1 MAHELRTKV
10 VGVTFE
16 NTKRSEGRKSRQRI
30 IEDAARRGR
39 FHLELFRNPENRHD
53 KNAIS
58 VCIDGE
64 KIGHLPREDAA
75 TLAPQVDAGSQ
86 LEPFAVEI
94 IGGPQDE
101 PEDEPE
107 DELHDEDWIE
117 DDPIYGVRFGLRIK
131 PPRRLP

>member
-10 VGVTFE
+10 VGVTFD
-16 NTKRSEGRKSRQRI
+16 NTKRSEGRKNRQRI
-30 IEDAARRGR
+30 IEDAARSGR
-39 FHLELFRNPENRHD
+39 FQLEMFRERENRHD

-58 VCIDGE
+58 VWIDGE

-75 TLAPQVDAGSQ
+75 TLAPQVDAGSE

-101 PEDEPE
+101 PEDELLDE
-107 DELHDEDWIE
+107 DDDWIE

-131 PPRRLP
+131 SPRRLP